1 MNLKYI
7 TITRLDNENLAIFSQ
22 YNEGQLLHYNEPD
35 LGIFIAESQKV
46 IFRALDAGY
55 EPISLLVEGKTLE
68 GKETSELI
76 EKLRALTADTFRIS
90 VFI

>member
-35 LGIFIAESQKV
+35 LGIFIAESPKV

-55 EPISLLVEGKTLE
+55 EPLSLLVEGKTLE